1 MGNKRRFAT
10 LVLLSTGLLAGTFAW
25 ANDSKQLKEVKGQI
39 SSQQQDVQLQKKQL
53 SQLQQQ
59 LANDE
64 KAISDQARQLN
75 QTQQQLKTNES
86 ALAKLDAEHTALNKQ
101 AAQQKVLL
109 AEQLRASYQNGR
121 HDYLKLLLNGQ
132 DSTEIDRLLHYYA
145 HLNQVR
151 AEALQELA
159 LTAKQLAENRI
170 QAETGRNQLN
180 QLLAQQQSEQDKL
193 KSQQSQ
199 RSATAKQLNTTL
211 DKSNQ
216 RLVSLQ
222 QSANNLEQQIQA
234 AIAKAAREQAARE
247 RAEREAQAKAERAAQ
262 QLAAREAREYQARV
276 EREEREYQASVKR
289 DQAAGRE
296 PARPSEVPPPPPARK
311 PVVAKLS
318 GNFAGLSKGAQS
330 WPLRGQLV
338 HRFGGARTS
347 QLAWKGVL
355 IGAPV
360 GREVS
365 AIASGQVVYA
375 DWLSGFGMVMVIDH
389 GKGYMSLYG
398 HNQSLLRNPGDKVT
412 AGQPVAL
419 SGESGG
425 QEQSG
430 LYFEI
435 RYQGSAVDPLPWLKS

>member
-1 MGNKRRFAT
+1 MRQFAA

-25 ANDSKQLKEVKGQI
+25 ANDSKELKSVKGQI
-39 SSQQQDVQLQKKQL
+39 SSQQQDVAQQKKQL

-59 LANDE
+59 LASDE
-64 KAISDQARQLN
+64 KAISNQARQLN
-75 QTQQQLKTNES
+75 QTQQQLTTNEN
-86 ALAKLDAEHTALNKQ
+86 ALAQLDAEHATLNKQ
-101 AAQQKVLL
+101 AEQQKQLL
-109 AEQLRASYQNGR
+109 AEQVRASYQNGR

-151 AEALQELA
+151 AKALQELA
-159 LTAKQLAENRI
+159 QTAELLAENRR
-170 QAETGRNQLN
+170 QAEQSRNQLN
-180 QLLAQQQSEQDKL
+180 QLLAQQQNEQRKL
-193 KSQQSQ
+193 KEQQSK
-199 RSATAKQLNTTL
+199 RSNTAKQLNTTL

-222 QSANNLEQQIQA
+222 QSANNLEQKIKA
-234 AIAKAAREQAARE
+234 AIEKAAREQAARE
-247 RAEREAQAKAERAAQ
+247 RAEREAQAKAEREAKAR
-262 QLAAREAREYQARV
+262 AEREAREYQARV
-276 EREEREYQASVKR
+276 EREEREYQAQVKR

-296 PARPSEVPPPPPARK
+296 PSRPSEVPPPPPTRK
-311 PVVAKLS
+311 PIVAKPS
-318 GNFAGLSKGAQS
+318 GNFAGLAKGAQP
-330 WPLRGQLV
+330 WPLRGQLI

-355 IGAPV
+355 IGAPI
-360 GREVS
+360 GREVTS
-365 AIASGQVVYA
+365 IASGQVVYA

-398 HNQSLLRNPGDKVT
+398 HNQSLLRSSGDKVT
-412 AGQPVAL
+412 MGQPIAL

-425 QEQSG
+425 QEQTG

-435 RYQGSAVDPLPWLKS
+435 RYQGTAVNPLPWLKS

>member
-1 MGNKRRFAT
+1 MGKKRRFAT
-10 LVLLSTGLLAGTFAW
+10 LVLISTGLMAGTFAW
-25 ANDSKQLKEVKGQI
+25 ANDSKELKNVKSQI
-39 SSQQQDVQLQKKQL
+39 SSQQQDVQQHKKQL
-53 SQLQQQ
+53 KQLQQQ

-64 KAISDQARQLN
+64 KAISNQARQLN
-75 QTQQQLKTNES
+75 ETQQQLKTNES
-86 ALAKLDAEHTALNKQ
+86 ALAQLDVEHARLNKQ
-101 AAQQKVLL
+101 AEQQKQLL

-151 AEALQELA
+151 AEALQQLA
-159 LTAKQLAENRI
+159 LTAKQLTENRR
-170 QAETGRNQLN
+170 QAEQSRNQLN
-180 QLLAQQQSEQDKL
+180 ELLAQQQSEQAKL
-193 KSQQSQ
+193 KEQQSK
-199 RSATAKQLNTTL
+199 RSATAKQLNNTL

-216 RLVSLQ
+216 RLASLQ
-222 QSANNLEQQIQA
+222 QSANNLEQQIKA

-247 RAEREAQAKAERAAQ
+247 KAEREARAKAAREAKARAEREARE
-262 QLAAREAREYQARV
+262 LAARA
-276 EREEREYQASVKR
+276 ERDR
-289 DQAAGRE
+289 AAGRE
-296 PARPSEVPPPPPARK
+296 PSRPSEVAPRPSSGRK
-311 PVVAKLS
+311 PVVAKTS
-318 GNFAGLSKGAQS
+318 GNFAGLRKGTQP
-330 WPLRGQLV
+330 WPLKGQLV

-355 IGAPV
+355 IGAPI
-360 GREVS
+360 GREVTS
-365 AIASGQVVYA
+365 IASGQVVYA

-398 HNQSLLRNPGDKVT
+398 HNQSLLRNPGDKVA
-412 AGQPVAL
+412 AGQPIAL

-435 RYQGSAVDPLPWLKS
+435 RYQGTAINPLPWLKS

>member
-1 MGNKRRFAT
+1 MGKKRLFAT
-10 LVLLSTGLLAGTFAW
+10 LVLLSTGLMGGTFAW
-25 ANDSKQLKEVKGQI
+25 ANDSKELKSVKSQI
-39 SSQQQDVQLQKKQL
+39 SSQQQDVQQHKKQL

-64 KAISDQARQLN
+64 KAISNQARQLN

-86 ALAKLDAEHTALNKQ
+86 ALAQLDAEHTRLNKQ
-101 AAQQKVLL
+101 AEQQKQLL
-109 AEQLRASYQNGR
+109 AEQVRASYQNGR

-151 AEALQELA
+151 AEALQQLA
-159 LTAKQLAENRI
+159 LTAKQLAENRR
-170 QAETGRNQLN
+170 QAEQSRNQLN
-180 QLLAQQQSEQDKL
+180 ELLAQQQSEQEKL
-193 KSQQSQ
+193 KSQQSK
-199 RSATAKQLNTTL
+199 RSDTAKQLNSTL

-216 RLVSLQ
+216 RLASLQ
-222 QSANNLEQQIQA
+222 QSANNLEQQIKA

-247 RAEREAQAKAERAAQ
+247 RAEREARAKAEREAKAR
-262 QLAAREAREYQARV
+262 AEREAREYQARV
-276 EREEREYQASVKR
+276 EREEREYQARVKR

-296 PARPSEVPPPPPARK
+296 PSRPNEVPPPPPARK
-311 PVVAKLS
+311 PIVAKTS
-318 GNFAGLSKGAQS
+318 GNFAGLRKGTLP
-330 WPLRGQLV
+330 WPLKGQLV

-355 IGAPV
+355 IGAPI
-360 GREVS
+360 GREVTS
-365 AIASGQVVYA
+365 IASGQVVYA

-398 HNQSLLRNPGDKVT
+398 HNQSLLRNPGDKVA
-412 AGQPVAL
+412 AGQPIAL

>member
-1 MGNKRRFAT
+1 MRQFAA

-25 ANDSKQLKEVKGQI
+25 ADDRKELKNVKGQI
-39 SSQQQDVQLQKKQL
+39 SSQQQDVAQQKKQL

-64 KAISDQARQLN
+64 KAISNQARQLN

-86 ALAKLDAEHTALNKQ
+86 ALAKLDAEHATLTKQ
-101 AAQQKVLL
+101 AERQKQLL
-109 AEQLRASYQNGR
+109 AEQVRASYQNGR

-151 AEALQELA
+151 AQALQELA
-159 LTAKQLAENRI
+159 QTANQLAENRR
-170 QAETGRNQLN
+170 QAEQSRNQLN
-180 QLLAQQQSEQDKL
+180 QLLAQQQSEQEKL
-193 KSQQSQ
+193 KDQQSK
-199 RSATAKQLNTTL
+199 RSQTAKQLNSTL

-216 RLVSLQ
+216 RLASLQ
-222 QSANNLEQQIQA
+222 QSANNLEQQIKA
-234 AIAKAAREQAARE
+234 AIEKAAREQAARE
-247 RAEREAQAKAERAAQ
+247 KAEREARARAEREAKARAE
-262 QLAAREAREYQARV
+262 REAREYQARV
-276 EREEREYQASVKR
+276 EREEREYQAQVKR
-289 DQAAGRE
+289 DRAAGRE
-296 PARPSEVPPPPPARK
+296 PSRPSEVAPPPSPTRK
-311 PVVAKLS
+311 PVVAKTS
-318 GNFAGLSKGAQS
+318 GNFAGLNKGAQP

-355 IGAPV
+355 IGAPI
-360 GREVS
+360 GREVTS
-365 AIASGQVVYA
+365 IASGQVVYA

-398 HNQSLLRNPGDKVT
+398 HNQSLLRSPGDKVS
-412 AGQPVAL
+412 AGQPIAL

-435 RYQGSAVDPLPWLKS
+435 RYQGTAVNPLPWLKS

>member
-1 MGNKRRFAT
+1 MSKKRQYAA
-10 LVLLSTGLLAGTFAW
+10 LVLLSTGLLAGSCAW
-25 ANDSKQLKEVKGQI
+25 ADDSKQLKNVKGQI
-39 SSQQQDVQLQKKQL
+39 SSQQQDVQAQKKQL
-53 SQLQQQ
+53 NQLQQQ

-64 KAISDQARQLN
+64 KAISNQARQLN

-86 ALAKLDAEHTALNKQ
+86 ALAQLDAEHATLNEQ
-101 AAQQKVLL
+101 AEQQKLLL
-109 AEQLRASYQNGR
+109 AEQVRASYQNGR

-151 AEALQELA
+151 AQALQELA
-159 LTAKQLAENRI
+159 RTAEQLVENRR
-170 QAETGRNQLN
+170 QAEQSRNELN
-180 QLLAQQQSEQDKL
+180 RLLAQQQSEQKKL
-193 KSQQSQ
+193 KNQQSK
-199 RSATAKQLNTTL
+199 RSQTAKQLNTTL

-216 RLVSLQ
+216 RLASLQ
-222 QSANNLEQQIQA
+222 QSANNLEQQIKA
-234 AIAKAAREQAARE
+234 AIEKAAREQAARE
-247 RAEREAQAKAERAAQ
+247 RAERAAQAKAAREAKARAE
-262 QLAAREAREYQARV
+262 REARELAAQA
-276 EREEREYQASVKR
+276 ERDR
-289 DQAAGRE
+289 AAGRE
-296 PARPSEVPPPPPARK
+296 PSRPSEVAPGPTRK
-311 PVVAKLS
+311 PVVAKTS
-318 GNFAGLSKGAQS
+318 GNFAGLSKGTLP
-330 WPLRGQLV
+330 WPLRGQLI

-355 IGAPV
+355 IGAPI

-365 AIASGQVVYA
+365 AIANGQVVYA

-412 AGQPVAL
+412 AGQAIAL

-435 RYQGSAVDPLPWLKS
+435 RYQGSAVDPLPWLRKG